1 MKFFY
6 ILLIVFFSG
15 SIFCQ
20 TLKAQIFEGEL
31 IFMKETNKDT
41 SFFSYKIKDN
51 KVRFEEYTKNKPA
64 ENFILA
70 DLKTGNI
77 FSVSPKMRIFTELP
91 VNEWKAKNDD
101 LILRTEKTG
110 NYKTIQGIKCYQ
122 WRIQNKTENTEISFW
137 ISTQPFPFYA
147 DFQKMLNKPEKILQ
161 YYLDVPSIQG
171 FLPYESV
178 ERSTMREL
186 RMRYELISMEKKI
199 LQPSLFEI
207 PQGYKVFK
215 KD

>member
-6 ILLIVFFSG
+6 SLLIVLFTG

-31 IFMKETNKDT
+31 IFIKETNIDT

-64 ENFILA
+64 ESFILA

-77 FSVSPKMRIFTELP
+77 FSVSPKMKIFTELP
-91 VNEWKAKNDD
+91 VNEWKANKDSQ
-101 LILRTEKTG
+101 IMRTEKTG

-122 WRIQNKTENTEISFW
+122 WRVQNKTEDTEISFW
-137 ISTQPFPFYA
+137 ISAQQFPFYT
-147 DFQKMLNKPEKILQ
+147 DFQKMLNKPEKISQ
-161 YYLDVPSIQG
+161 YYLDIPSIHG
-171 FLPYESV
+171 FLPFESV

-186 RMRYELISMEKKI
+186 RLRYELISMEKKN
-199 LQPSLFEI
+199 LHSSLFEI
-207 PQGYKVFK
+207 PQGYKVFEK
-215 KD
+215 N